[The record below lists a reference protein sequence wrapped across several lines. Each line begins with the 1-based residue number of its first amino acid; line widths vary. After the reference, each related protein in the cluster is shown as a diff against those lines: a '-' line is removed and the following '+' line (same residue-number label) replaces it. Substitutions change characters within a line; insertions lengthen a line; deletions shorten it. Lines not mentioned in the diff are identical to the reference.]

1 MSDSP
6 DTSNAGESASPR
18 EPMTTAVPSTR
29 EESLRKIT
37 LFDYALHIAS
47 PIISMMSLTI
57 VALVINYVKRTD
69 ARGTVYASH
78 MEWMISTC
86 WWTLLGLVIT
96 GLITLFSFT
105 LLGFTMIIPVLWY
118 LYRMIKGLLRAMD
131 EQPIS

>member
-1 MSDSP
+1 MNESP
-6 DTSNAGESASPR
+6 QNSHPGDAAANR
-18 EPMTTAVPSTR
+18 TAQTAPVSGTR
-29 EESLRKIT
+29 EDSLRKIT

-47 PIISMMSLTI
+47 PVISVMSLTL
-57 VALVINYVKRTD
+57 VALVINYIKRDD

-78 MEWMISTC
+78 MDWMISTC

-96 GLITLFSFT
+96 GMLTLFTFT